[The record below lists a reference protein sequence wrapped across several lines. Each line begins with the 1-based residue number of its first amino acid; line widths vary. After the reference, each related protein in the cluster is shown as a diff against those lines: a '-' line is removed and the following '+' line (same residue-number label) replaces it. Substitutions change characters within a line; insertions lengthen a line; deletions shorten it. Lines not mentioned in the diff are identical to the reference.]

1 MSEENTTDQVETQ
14 QPDPNAAVIAELQA
28 QLKETNQKLLDA
40 NEEAMRRRKTVERLR
55 DEMEAIKTQPAP
67 EPQANNEEIVAQIK
81 AQYEEQLNT
90 ERSQRMNLVKQN
102 AMNELKSALASES
115 IVAEGLEPLTL
126 LAQSRLQIDENGNP
140 RIMSADGSKPLAG
153 SGADGYA
160 TIGDLAKELAASG
173 TGKLF
178 VRDSGVSGGGKPPA
192 SQGGN
197 AGNNTM
203 TRDQFNKLSHQ
214 ERARFINNG
223 GKFINA

>member
-14 QPDPNAAVIAELQA
+14 QPDPNALVIAELQA

>member
-1 MSEENTTDQVETQ
+1 MSEEKTTDQVETQ
-14 QPDPNAAVIAELQA
+14 QPEPNTAVIADLQA

-40 NEEAMRRRKTVERLR
+40 NEEAMRRRKANERLKA
-55 DEMEAIKTQPAP
+55 EVEALQSQPGP

-102 AMNELKSALASES
+102 SMNELKSALASES

>member
-1 MSEENTTDQVETQ
+1 MSEENTTDQTEAQ

-55 DEMEAIKTQPAP
+55 DEMEAIKTQPAS

-90 ERSQRMNLVKQN
+90 ERSQRMILVKQN

-126 LAQSRLQIDENGNP
+126 LAQSRLQIDDLGNP

-153 SGADGYA
+153 SGADGCA

>member
-1 MSEENTTDQVETQ
+1 MSEENTTDQVETS
-14 QPDPNAAVIAELQA
+14 QPDPNAAVIADLQA

>member
-1 MSEENTTDQVETQ
+1 MSEENTTDQTEAQ
-14 QPDPNAAVIAELQA
+14 QPDPNASVIAELQA

-55 DEMEAIKTQPAP
+55 DEMEASKTQPAP

>member
-1 MSEENTTDQVETQ
+1 MSEETQTDQAEAQ
-14 QPDPNAAVIAELQA
+14 QPDQTASVIA
-28 QLKETNQKLLDA
+28 QLKAQLQETNQKLLDA

-55 DEMEAIKTQPAP
+55 DEMDALKSQPN
-67 EPQANNEEIVAQIK
+67 EEKQANNEEIIAQIK
-81 AQYEEQLNT
+81 AQYEERLNQ
-90 ERSQRMNLVKQN
+90 ERSGRIALVKEN
-102 AMNELKSALASES
+102 ALSALKSALINEN
-115 IVAEGLEPLTL
+115 IVADGLEPLTL
-126 LAQSRLQIDENGNP
+126 MAQTRLQIDENGNP
-140 RIMSADGSKPLAG
+140 RIMSVDGSKPLAG

-178 VRDSGVSGGGKPPA
+178 VKDSGVSGGGKPPA

-197 AGNNTM
+197 AGTKTM

>member
-1 MSEENTTDQVETQ
+1 MSEENTTDQVEAQ

>member
-1 MSEENTTDQVETQ
+1 MSEEKTTDQVETQ
-14 QPDPNAAVIAELQA
+14 QPEPNTAVIADLQA

-40 NEEAMRRRKTVERLR
+40 NEEAMRRRKANERLKA
-55 DEMEAIKTQPAP
+55 EVEALQSQPAP

-102 AMNELKSALASES
+102 SMNELKSALASES

>member
-1 MSEENTTDQVETQ
+1 MSEENTTDQVETS

>member
-126 LAQSRLQIDENGNP
+126 LAQSRLQIDDLGNP

>member
-1 MSEENTTDQVETQ
+1 MSEENTTDQTEAQ
-14 QPDPNAAVIAELQA
+14 QPDPNASVIAELQA

-90 ERSQRMNLVKQN
+90 ERSQRINLVKQN
-102 AMNELKSALASES
+102 AINELKSALASES

>member
-1 MSEENTTDQVETQ
+1 MSEDNTTDQTEAQ
-14 QPDPNAAVIAELQA
+14 QPDPNASVIAELQA

-90 ERSQRMNLVKQN
+90 ERSQRINLVKQN
-102 AMNELKSALASES
+102 AINELKSALASES